1 MGKTALKTLLQA
13 GVIAA
18 LTAVTLVACT
28 ATPAPAQ
35 PENIL
40 VVGASGRSGI
50 YIIAELSAQGRKFR
64 PMTSNAERARGKV
77 PGDYNWVEA
86 DVRDSAALEVAM
98 QGITHI
104 VSTLGATQFTG
115 PNGPEFIDWEGNRN
129 LIDAAKN
136 AGVKQF
142 VMVSAA
148 GVTQTNHSMNKY
160 GGVMTFKLKA
170 ENYLQN
176 SGIAYT
182 IVRPGGLESE
192 PSKGEGILFEQ
203 GDDMPNHG
211 GFSRA
216 DLASILIAAV
226 DNAAAY
232 NKSFEPVYGEK
243 AAVDAWRE
251 QYGALL
257 TDTQL
262 QAQAQ
267 PETEPKK

>member
-1 MGKTALKTLLQA
+1 MHRTTLKKLLQA
-13 GVIAA
+13 GFITV
-18 LTAVTLVACT
+18 LTAVASVAC
-28 ATPAPAQ
+28 APTPDLAPQ
-35 PENIL
+35 ENIL

-50 YIIAELSAQGRKFR
+50 YVIKELSTQGRKFR

-77 PGDYNWVEA
+77 PGDYKWVEA
-86 DVRDSAALEVAM
+86 DVRDPASLDVAM

-104 VSTLGATQFTG
+104 ISTLGATQFKG
-115 PNGPEFIDWEGNRN
+115 PSGPEFIDWEGNRN
-129 LIDAAKN
+129 LVDAAKK

-148 GVTQTNHSMNKY
+148 GVTQENHSMNKY

-170 ENYLQN
+170 ENYLRD

-192 PSKGEGILFEQ
+192 PSKGREIVFEQ
-203 GDDMPNHG
+203 GDDLPNHG

-226 DNAAAY
+226 DNSAAY
-232 NKSFEPVYGEK
+232 SKSFEPIYKEGT
-243 AAVDAWRE
+243 AVDAWRE
-251 QYGALL
+251 QFQALL

-262 QAQAQ
+262 SDK
-267 PETEPKK
+267 PEAKK

>member
-1 MGKTALKTLLQA
+1 MRKTTLKTLLQA
-13 GVIAA
+13 GFIAV
-18 LTAVTLVACT
+18 LSAVTGVAVA

-35 PENIL
+35 QENIL

-50 YIIAELSAQGRKFR
+50 YIIAELSDQGRKFR

-77 PGDYNWVEA
+77 TGDYNWVEA
-86 DVRDSAALEVAM
+86 DVRDPASLDVAM

-104 VSTLGATQFTG
+104 VSVLGATQFTG

-129 LIDAAKN
+129 LVDAAKQ

-148 GVTQTNHSMNKY
+148 GATQAGHSMNKY

-170 ENYLQN
+170 ENYLID

-192 PSKGEGILFEQ
+192 PSTGEGIVFEQ

-226 DNAAAY
+226 GNAAAY
-232 NKSFEPVYGEK
+232 SKSFEPIYGEE
-243 AAVDAWRE
+243 AVVNAWRE
-251 QYGALL
+251 QFQTLL
-257 TDTQL
+257 TDDQL
-262 QAQAQ
+262 QAQ
-267 PETEPKK
+267 P

>member
-1 MGKTALKTLLQA
+1 MLKTTLKTLFQA
-13 GVIAA
+13 GFIAV
-18 LTAVTLVACT
+18 LSAVTGVAVA
-28 ATPAPAQ
+28 ATPVPAQ
-35 PENIL
+35 QDNIL
-40 VVGASGRSGI
+40 VVGASGRSGV

-86 DVRDSAALEVAM
+86 DVREPASLDVVM

-104 VSTLGATQFTG
+104 VSALGATQFEG

-129 LIDAAKN
+129 LVDAAKRV
-136 AGVKQF
+136 GVKQF

-148 GVTQTNHSMNKY
+148 GATQAGHSMNKY

-170 ENYLQN
+170 ENYLKD

-192 PSKGEGILFEQ
+192 PSKGEGIVFEQ

-232 NKSFEPVYGEK
+232 NKSFEPIYGEK
-243 AAVDAWRE
+243 AAVNAWRE
-251 QYGALL
+251 QFQALL
-257 TDTQL
+257 TDPL
-262 QAQAQ
+262 PQAQS
-267 PETEPKK
+267 EK